1 MKNEFGHLSHDQ
13 ITAMSRFDWF
23 MDIVDCLMSAAIT
36 QWAYFNPT
44 VSRPPTPSD
53 SNANPKQ

>member
-1 MKNEFGHLSHDQ
+1 
-13 ITAMSRFDWF
+13 